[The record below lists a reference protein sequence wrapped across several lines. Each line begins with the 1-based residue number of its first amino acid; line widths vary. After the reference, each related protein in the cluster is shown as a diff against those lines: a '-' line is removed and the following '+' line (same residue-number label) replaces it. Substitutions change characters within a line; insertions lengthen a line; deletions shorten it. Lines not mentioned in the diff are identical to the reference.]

1 MLLDQL
7 SPLLGNTGSIVAYN
21 ASFEE
26 TLLRECVE
34 AYPRYSR
41 WLKNVLSRVVD
52 LLAPF
57 RSFHVYYPDQ
67 HGSASMKQVLPAL
80 TNKNYHELDIQDGV
94 QASNEFKRITFGEA
108 NEEERKEVRR
118 NLEAYCG
125 LDTMGILDILRAL
138 RSLAK
143 SE

>member
-1 MLLDQL
+1 
-7 SPLLGNTGSIVAYN
+7 
-21 ASFEE
+21 
-26 TLLRECVE
+26 
-34 AYPRYSR
+34 
-41 WLKNVLSRVVD
+41 
-52 LLAPF
+52 
-57 RSFHVYYPDQ
+57 
-67 HGSASMKQVLPAL
+67 MKQVLPAL